1 MSILKKVDVFVY
13 RYPLDNPVITS
24 FGIMN
29 NRPLLLLK
37 VTDNNGIEGWGEIW
51 CNFPLTGAE
60 HRAKLVDNVF
70 SPLLTNHVISSP
82 KETFAFLTNKSAAL

>member
-1 MSILKKVDVFVY
+1 MIILKKVDAFVY

-37 VTDNNGIEGWGEIW
+37 VTDNNDIEGWGEIW
-51 CNFPLTGAE
+51 CNFPLTLSLI
-60 HRAKLVDNVF
+60 H
-70 SPLLTNHVISSP
+70 I
-82 KETFAFLTNKSAAL
+82 